1 MRLCGARSGML
12 ASATMVEPRI
22 VVVDDNQR
30 FCEQV
35 VAAFAEVG
43 ILAQGFTRGSEA
55 LPVIQS
61 QQPALLVVDL
71 LRQGSEGRWLLS
83 QLFSPE
89 AAVPCPSVLA
99 LVGVTDDLSVLPD
112 GVDAL
117 VRPVFPRQVVAS
129 AQRLL
134 PIQTVRGGRQAT
146 LRGLPAVVD
155 ASAVHTV
162 PASPMSPASG
172 QAVPRPVEDKVTAR
186 QPQAEKSPF
195 EEDSDFEPGETLLAP
210 ESIQALAREM
220 MRADP
225 DDPALLQS
233 SDLLPIEDDVMR
245 GDEDTQPR
253 EDQVRFGRT
262 ASAGPAVAGG
272 KVLAGDL
279 TALPLF
285 EVVDLI
291 ARQKLSGV
299 LSVTATGRAL
309 SVYFLDGWIAQ
320 ATAQG
325 LPSLRLGRFLLELD
339 GQLRQPEID
348 AVASQSLGRPGPSER
363 DATRVATD
371 GMMAAVGQGPESL
384 LGQRLVRAGLLRRD
398 ELTQA
403 LSRQS
408 YELICEGLR
417 MPSGQFEFERT
428 RQLPA
433 SVLSEDLGGALAL
446 DPAQVLLE
454 GLRRLDDWRRFE
466 QDVAEGAIYV
476 SYAASSSELLRLGLS
491 QAELSVLSLCN
502 GRATV
507 AEIARESRLPLSEV
521 SRTLGR
527 LLTLRLLRR
536 RLPALLAL

>member
-1 MRLCGARSGML
+1 MF
-12 ASATMVEPRI
+12 SAPGGG
-22 VVVDDNQR
+22 
-30 FCEQV
+30 FGP
-35 VAAFAEVG
+35 AAFA
-43 ILAQGFTRGSEA
+43 
-55 LPVIQS
+55 
-61 QQPALLVVDL
+61 D
-71 LRQGSEGRWLLS
+71 
-83 QLFSPE
+83 
-89 AAVPCPSVLA
+89 
-99 LVGVTDDLSVLPD
+99 PD
-112 GVDAL
+112 RA
-117 VRPVFPRQVVAS
+117 R
-129 AQRLL
+129 
-134 PIQTVRGGRQAT
+134 GRQAT

-172 QAVPRPVEDKVTAR
+172 QAVPRPVEDKSDSTAAAGR
-186 QPQAEKSPF
+186 KVRLKKTPTSSRVRRCWPQRASKRW
-195 EEDSDFEPGETLLAP
+195 
-210 ESIQALAREM
+210 REM

-348 AVASQSLGRPGPSER
+348 AVASQSLVVPVQAS
-363 DATRVATD
+363 ATPPAWPP
-371 GMMAAVGQGPESL
+371 MA
-384 LGQRLVRAGLLRRD
+384 
-398 ELTQA
+398 
-403 LSRQS
+403 
-408 YELICEGLR
+408 
-417 MPSGQFEFERT
+417 
-428 RQLPA
+428 
-433 SVLSEDLGGALAL
+433 
-446 DPAQVLLE
+446 
-454 GLRRLDDWRRFE
+454 
-466 QDVAEGAIYV
+466 
-476 SYAASSSELLRLGLS
+476 
-491 QAELSVLSLCN
+491 
-502 GRATV
+502 
-507 AEIARESRLPLSEV
+507 
-521 SRTLGR
+521 
-527 LLTLRLLRR
+527 
-536 RLPALLAL
+536 